1 METLFYC
8 RRSFHREED
17 IPWYPWYP
25 LIPRC
30 VHYNSQFVSSH
41 RCCTRTASAALPQEI
56 VLPPLLS
63 SPSQNLLQC
72 LLSNCKIS
80 PQPTVQCV
88 ESKPLSGSSATP
100 SVPWRL
106 FTLGETRRQ
115 LRQEQERHKP
125 SFSQGSNFVVD
136 RQYSSIAGSSPG
148 LAANILLSPQ
158 ILNLSRLELLQ
169 WQTGEQ
175 QMMCNYEFMLVKNH

>member
-25 LIPRC
+25 MVPRW

-41 RCCTRTASAALPQEI
+41 RCTELQVQRFLRKLSCHHSS
-56 VLPPLLS
+56 PLLARTCCNVGC
-63 SPSQNLLQC
+63 QTAKYLHNLQC
-72 LLSNCKIS
+72 N
-80 PQPTVQCV
+80 V
-88 ESKPLSGSSATP
+88 ESKPLSGSSTTP

-115 LRQEQERHKP
+115 LRQERERHKP

-136 RQYSSIAGSSPG
+136 RQYSSIAGSRPG
-148 LAANILLSPQ
+148 LAANILLSPHK
-158 ILNLSRLELLQ
+158 
-169 WQTGEQ
+169 
-175 QMMCNYEFMLVKNH
+175 Y

>member
-17 IPWYPWYP
+17 IPWYPV
-25 LIPRC
+25 IPRC

-41 RCCTRTASAALPQEI
+41 RCTGHQDCKCSASSGNCPATS
-56 VLPPLLS
+56 PPLLS
-63 SPSQNLLQC
+63 RTCCNVGGQAAKYLHNTTH
-72 LLSNCKIS
+72 SN
-80 PQPTVQCV
+80 V

-115 LRQEQERHKP
+115 LRQRKERHKP

-136 RQYSSIAGSSPG
+136 RQYSSIAGSRPG

-158 ILNLSRLELLQ
+158 ILNLSRLEL
-169 WQTGEQ
+169 WQLRTWELAMILWLWVG
-175 QMMCNYEFMLVKNH
+175 L